1 MEGCGQ
7 GTLSTMKSSCV
18 REIVL
23 LRETL
28 VVMCSTD
35 YKKSQ
40 LAKKKAQAT
49 KKKHK
54 VQKKSKYSNYIHLDV
69 LPPAWSTLLYHI
81 GGYPPSLH

>member
-40 LAKKKAQAT
+40 LAKKKRKLPKKNIKY
-49 KKKHK
+49 KKKSIANHK
-54 VQKKSKYSNYIHLDV
+54 SEKERKNKSSKIRKLK
-69 LPPAWSTLLYHI
+69 
-81 GGYPPSLH
+81 